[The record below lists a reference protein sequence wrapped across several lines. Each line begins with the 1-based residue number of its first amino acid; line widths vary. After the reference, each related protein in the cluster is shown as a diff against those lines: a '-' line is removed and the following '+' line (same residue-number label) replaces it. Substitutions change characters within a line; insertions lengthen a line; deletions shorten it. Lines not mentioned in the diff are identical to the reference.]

1 MYIIRSGILNTV
13 LTTEQYDEIKR
24 GELNPQYIQMH
35 DTIREF
41 VTKNN
46 EVVEYLPFKI
56 SYKDTDRNGK
66 DKYIFNEETKEFQP
80 SYFYSPVI
88 YAYGKELRILLEL
101 GVYAPVKIVYQE
113 QWNDGNL
120 YRTLVC
126 VQDQRTGLIDDCQ

>member
-13 LTTEQYDEIKR
+13 LTNQQYEDIKN
-24 GELNPQYIQMH
+24 GTIEPNDIQMQ

-41 VTKNN
+41 VNKDN

-56 SYKDTDRNGK
+56 SYKDTDKNGK

-101 GVYAPVKIVYQE
+101 GAHAPVKIVYQE

-120 YRTLVC
+120 YRTLIC
-126 VQDQRTGLIDDCQ
+126 VQDQRCGMLDEC